1 MENKAYL
8 LYIASDKDTY
18 FMEYIRFEIKIH
30 LVQSIILIKQNMLH
44 FPVYTLLCIHAQ
56 IWIKHA

>member
-1 MENKAYL
+1 MENEAYL
-8 LYIASDKDTY
+8 LYITSDKDTY
-18 FMEYIRFEIKIH
+18 FVEYIRFEIKIH

-44 FPVYTLLCIHAQ
+44 FPVSTLLYIHAQ